1 MAMDR
6 WGSRRITT
14 VCRGQKGIQNE
25 SKCVCVCVWGRHR
38 FCLCGA
44 LLNEMELDGADTFT
58 LH

>member
-1 MAMDR
+1 MATDR
-6 WGSRRITT
+6 WGSWRITT

-25 SKCVCVCVWGRHR
+25 SKCVCVWGRR